1 VNDYDKCKENI
12 MRKPIIAGNWK
23 MNKTVK
29 KAVEFVKEMVETIN
43 DCPDMEIVVFPP
55 FTALHAVANVVRDT
69 NILFGAQNMYY
80 ESAGAY
86 TGEISPLMLADIGV
100 HFVILG
106 HSERR
111 EILGETNEIINLK
124 MKAALNYRMKPIL
137 CVGEKLEEREKGKA
151 EDVIHSQLVRNLQ
164 DISKDEMARTVIAY
178 EPLWAIGTGKTAS
191 PEDANKMHAF
201 IRGTII
207 SLYDKRVAS
216 MVRIQY
222 GGSVRPD
229 NIGILMAQPEIDG
242 ALVGGASLDVES
254 FVKIA
259 RYTL

>member
-1 VNDYDKCKENI
+1 

-29 KAVEFVKEMVETIN
+29 KAMEFAKELVETLN
-43 DCPDMEIVVFPP
+43 DCPDREIVIFPP
-55 FTALHAVANVVRDT
+55 FTALHAVANVVQDT
-69 NILFGAQNMYY
+69 NILFGAQNMYH
-80 ESAGAY
+80 EPAGAY

-100 HFVILG
+100 HFVIIG

-111 EILGETNEIINLK
+111 EILGETNEMINLK
-124 MKAALNYRMKPIL
+124 MKAALNYRIKPIL

-151 EDVIHSQLVRNLQ
+151 EDVIHGQLVKNLQ
-164 DISKDEMARTVIAY
+164 DISKDEMERTVIAY

-201 IRGTII
+201 IRKTIT
-207 SLYDKRVAS
+207 SLYDKRVSAK
-216 MVRIQY
+216 VRIQY

-229 NIGILMAQPEIDG
+229 NIDLLMTQPEIDG
-242 ALVGGASLDVES
+242 ALIGGASLDVES
-254 FVKIA
+254 FIKIS
-259 RYTL
+259 RFKRG